1 MVKKMQVKKMRW
13 VLWVAASAGLALAVV
28 LLVSRGNSAQSA
40 EGPKAA
46 MIHRLDFLLRGIPE
60 HGDALGD
67 PNAPVTLQFF
77 GDLECKEARLFT
89 LGALP
94 FLVRRYVRSG
104 VLRIEYRSIETDTN
118 IPSEFRRQQVAA
130 LAAGPQGKAWYF
142 IELFYHQQKSSFQA
156 YATESYLEGLARQA
170 SDLNLARWNEDRRSG
185 ALAHQVAADQ
195 QLAAKRG
202 LYLPP
207 AFLIGPTGGPSTQ
220 IAKFS
225 LLEPTAFEEAI
236 EGVLRKAASK
246 ASQEV

>member
-1 MVKKMQVKKMRW
+1 
-13 VLWVAASAGLALAVV
+13 
-28 LLVSRGNSAQSA
+28 
-40 EGPKAA
+40 
-46 MIHRLDFLLRGIPE
+46 MIHRIDFLLRGIPE
-60 HGDALGD
+60 RGDALGN

-104 VLRIEYRSIETDTN
+104 KLRVEFRSIETDTH

-130 LAAGPQGKAWYF
+130 LAAGAQGKAWYF
-142 IELFYHQQKSSFQA
+142 IELFYHQQKSSFNA

-170 SDLNLARWNEDRRSG
+170 RGLDLARWNEDRRSG
-185 ALAHQVAADQ
+185 TLARQIEADQ
-195 QLAAKRG
+195 RFAAKRG

-207 AFLIGPTGGPSTQ
+207 AFLIGPTGAPSTQ

-236 EGVLRKAASK
+236 EGVLGKAASK
-246 ASQEV
+246 ASQEA